1 MELGKFIVFIH
12 KKLTGEFKEEESQ
25 VRSDWSSE
33 EHRDVERQVRD
44 IWSASLSYKSKYQPD
59 TEKSWGAFS
68 AKLAAE
74 KTRPRPRVLLGQR
87 LAFAAT
93 VLLLILAGAYWWTN
107 SRQDSAMQVVTTV
120 GHETKSVALPD
131 ETTIILNQNSR
142 LAYSRQWEKA
152 DERRV
157 EFSGEAFFEVK
168 PDAQKPF
175 RIETDQSQVEVLGTS
190 FNLRAYPDEQYTEVA
205 VTEGRV
211 QLASRQSSETI
222 LLTKGQV
229 GRLDH
234 RENSVRSIPH
244 SAYNSQFWHTQ
255 ELSFRKAP
263 MLEIAETLERFFN
276 VDIRFKTVAI
286 SQCPSD
292 FNFNYTGE
300 TLEELLEI
308 LKLSLRLDIER
319 TGERAYLFSG
329 GYCDKSH

>member
-12 KKLTGEFKEEESQ
+12 RKLTGDLTEKETQAPSE
-25 VRSDWSSE
+25 WSGD
-33 EHRDVERQVRD
+33 EHRDLERQIRKV
-44 IWSASLSYKSKYQPD
+44 WSASTSYKSNYQPD
-59 TEKSWGAFS
+59 TEKSWGDFS

-74 KTRPRPRVLLGQR
+74 KSRPRMVLRQR

-93 VLLLILAGAYWWTN
+93 VLLLIVAGALWLTN
-107 SRQDSAMQVVTTV
+107 DRPNSTVQVVTTMSN
-120 GHETKSVALPD
+120 ETKSVTLPD

-142 LAYSRQWEKA
+142 LAYSRQWKKA

-157 EFSGEAFFEVK
+157 AFSGEAFFEVK

-175 RIETDQSQVEVLGTS
+175 RIETDQSQVQVLGTS

-211 QLASRQSSETI
+211 QLSSKQSSEAMV
-222 LLTKGQV
+222 LTEGQV

-244 SAYNSQFWHTQ
+244 SAFNTQFWRTK

-308 LKLSLRLDIER
+308 LKLSLRLHIER
-319 TGERAYLFSG
+319 TGERTYLFSG
-329 GYCDKSH
+329 GYCDKNH

>member
-12 KKLTGEFKEEESQ
+12 RKLTGDFGKEDTPIQSE
-25 VRSDWSSE
+25 WASE
-33 EHRDVERQVRD
+33 EHRAVEEQVLK
-44 IWSASLSYKSKYQPD
+44 IWSASTSYKSNYQPD

-74 KTRPRPRVLLGQR
+74 KTRPRPLRQR

-93 VLLLILAGAYWWTN
+93 VLLLIFAGAIWWT
-107 SRQDSAMQVVTTV
+107 SAPQGKNMQIVTTA
-120 GHETKSVALPD
+120 GNETKWVALPD
-131 ETTIILNQNSR
+131 ETTVILNEHSR
-142 LAYSRQWEKA
+142 LAYDRQWKKA

-157 EFSGEAFFEVK
+157 EFSGEAFFDVK
-168 PDAQKPF
+168 PNTRKPF
-175 RIETDQSQVEVLGTS
+175 LIETDQSQVQVLGTS

-211 QLASRQSSETI
+211 QLSSRQSSEAI
-222 LLTKGQV
+222 LLTKGEV

-234 RENSVRSIPH
+234 RENSVRPIPY
-244 SAYNSQFWHTQ
+244 SADNAQFWRTK
-255 ELSFRKAP
+255 ELSFHKAP

-276 VDIRFKTVAI
+276 IDIRFKTVTI

-300 TLEELLEI
+300 TLEEIFEV
-308 LKLSLRLDIER
+308 LKLSLRLHIER
-319 TGERAYLFSG
+319 TGERTYLFSG
-329 GYCDKSH
+329 GYCDKNH